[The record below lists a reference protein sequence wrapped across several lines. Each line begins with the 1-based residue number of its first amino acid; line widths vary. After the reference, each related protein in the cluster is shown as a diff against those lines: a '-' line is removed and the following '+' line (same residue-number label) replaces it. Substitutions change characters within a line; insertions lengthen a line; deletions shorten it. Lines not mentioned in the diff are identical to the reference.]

1 MVSQCY
7 IDMPDKCC
15 VPHCRG
21 NYKSG
26 PKVRAFRF
34 PQNEEVRKAWISAIP
49 RKNLVVSQYTSVC
62 ELHFKYDDIIR
73 ESSYVDTATGRTVT
87 APLTHLRL
95 RPDAVPSK
103 FPGLPDSNKPR
114 RLLPILPATAL
125 TAITVTTI
133 DPDRVLSVKDLADY
147 VRSKESA
154 FWHAIESSERLI
166 FVHIVEDGAPWIK
179 YSVVVEADLS
189 LTLHFAKTP
198 ITRLGSNVCVPSVA
212 SSKSVV
218 MALLE
223 SVEKWDG
230 QLDSNSEKADEVICE
245 TIRSLLAKLSSPDSE
260 GRAAAVTFMIEQ
272 LELLTTKN
280 SERRHYSA
288 DFMVFCCL
296 LFTISP
302 HAYNYI
308 RNNGSITLPHPMT
321 IRSMCSSLKLNP
333 HLGHQGPAFLSYVAK
348 RILQLDFRERLVI
361 VTVDE
366 ICLKAY
372 FDYKG
377 GDGTG
382 VALNAAGVANSVFV
396 FMVQS
401 FTCQFKEVAHVV
413 PVHIAEPEFLHKVLR
428 DIICGLEKIGYRVVC
443 VVTDSS
449 PVNREAMSHFSSP
462 PTKEIVYPHPSDPTR
477 PLFFVID
484 PVHILKCIRNDWL
497 DQKNEK
503 MSFHFPEF
511 TAATAENKRVLS
523 ASFVSLREAYK
534 FLADKTLRYG
544 HRITKNALCPSSV
557 ERENTELAVQIFNSS
572 LPYALRS
579 LGLKQNQQSFEE
591 TASFIEIIVKWWKIA
606 SVKSPYKQKRIA
618 DQFQEP
624 VMPSVDDPRVDFL
637 YKLLDWLDDWKS
649 KELDDSTLTEA
660 THAAL
665 QQTTHAFV
673 EISRYCFLEL
683 KLPYV
688 LLGKI
693 RTEGLEQRF
702 GKCKQPVCYPYHASI
717 RQPYEDK
724 VELWNQEK
732 PPPVTTDIEKDAGG
746 HDEQWKDLYK
756 QADMLFPACNIAVTE
771 DTLSEIKDMIPI
783 LIYVT
788 GHAVCA
794 TLKKLCCEKCQLT
807 LTVNRALTI
816 QVSPQHRD
824 LAKELDRGGAVFPT
838 MFAVNAVAHAYVV
851 VEQLVKQ
858 PLFLNMSNQRQIVT
872 DLTVELLVNEATSDF
887 DACGDGHTG
896 EHVLRLVLWCA
907 TNVLL
912 KKFASVVQERS
923 VRVHRMI
930 RKKPIETIAKQK
942 KLKAT
947 FILSAKKPVAPVAA
961 PPKPPAKPAKVRL
974 HRLNC
979 EHCEFFTDDNKLLA
993 SHYGSK
999 HPEQALMACD
1009 KCQAHFTH
1017 RAYVLMHQ
1025 AEVHYMPEEE
1035 EVPQTC
1041 SVCDLPLEN
1050 RYALRDHL
1058 VEEHAPPSVYRC
1070 DMCGEEFCTTD
1081 SLFQHRNEAHNPKS
1095 LECPHCPKKFKS
1107 AWHCRRHVLCSHRS
1121 SRLLNS
1127 CKHCFRRYKDL
1138 LTLRYHM
1145 ALSHMRELTEEEK
1158 ASVEPLKKRCPQCDF
1173 VTFNRRSMKVHLR
1186 RKHGEMLQ
1194 CGQCPSRFA
1203 QMWELTRHRRLHHGT
1218 VGRQDCPH
1226 CPRGFV
1232 CPKAYATHV
1241 TMHQEGQGHECA
1253 ICRCL
1258 FESEAMLTSHVEKHT
1273 NPDSRRCTGCL
1284 RVFTSAH
1291 HLARHQKTHSK
1302 EGPDGTV
1309 VLNCPKVKN
1318 PGRPGRNRA
1327 SGEGKGQGRQ
1337 FTLSCDQC
1345 HLSFKFQS
1353 SLTAHKMTAHGNS
1366 ASKDGKSFT
1375 CEICQ
1380 RSCTTMLALSEHI
1393 RTHTGERPYVCGECG
1408 AAFSQPGT
1416 LRDHAVRKHSRAFRH
1431 TCPLCGKGCVTKYA
1445 LRKHLQ
1451 NSHKAT
1457 VGEQQPRGGTAQ
1469 QPSKQ
1474 QQQQPGSS
1482 AATASPT
1489 KTAQPTVRRSRTT
1502 GASNVPARA
1511 AQEASRRG
1519 RPSAVPTSSAPPVLP
1534 VAAAASAAF
1543 HPGTASA
1550 YMFPNYESQDSY
1562 EPLERCSVI
1571 LHELEP
1577 REQQQQQQ
1585 RMVPHPHTVVAPPT
1599 LHQPAGPT
1607 NLPMGMDSLSAA
1619 GWRLPGPP
1627 VAGFE
1632 LIYSPQ
1638 PAHHEQAMSSLS
1650 SMHGTMGWSREQL

>member
-1 MVSQCY
+1 M
-7 IDMPDKCC
+7 D
-15 VPHCRG
+15 
-21 NYKSG
+21 
-26 PKVRAFRF
+26 
-34 PQNEEVRKAWISAIP
+34 SAIP

-125 TAITVTTI
+125 TAIAVTPI
-133 DPDRVLSVKDLADY
+133 DPDRVLNVKDLADY

-154 FWHAIESSERLI
+154 FWHAIENSERLI

-189 LTLHFAKTP
+189 LALHFVKTP
-198 ITRLGSNVCVPSVA
+198 MTRLGTNLRVPSVA

-230 QLDSNSEKADEVICE
+230 QLDSNCESADEVICE
-245 TIRSLLAKLSSPDSE
+245 TIRLLLAKLSSPDSE
-260 GRAAAVTFMIEQ
+260 GRTAAITFLKEQ
-272 LELLTTKN
+272 LELLTMPN
-280 SERRHYSA
+280 NERRHYSA
-288 DFMVFCCL
+288 DFMNWTFG
-296 LFTISP
+296 
-302 HAYNYI
+302 N
-308 RNNGSITLPHPMT
+308 
-321 IRSMCSSLKLNP
+321 
-333 HLGHQGPAFLSYVAK
+333 AF
-348 RILQLDFRERLVI
+348 VI

-372 FDYKG
+372 FEYKG

-382 VALNAAGVANSVFV
+382 VALNASGVANSVFV
-396 FMVQS
+396 FTVQS
-401 FTCQFKEVAHVV
+401 FTCQFKES
-413 PVHIAEPEFLHKVLR
+413 FCTKVLR

-449 PVNREAMSHFSSP
+449 SVNREAMSHFLI
-462 PTKEIVYPHPSDPTR
+462 TSDEGDCLSTP
-477 PLFFVID
+477 
-484 PVHILKCIRNDWL
+484 
-497 DQKNEK
+497 
-503 MSFHFPEF
+503 F
-511 TAATAENKRVLS
+511 TSAAAESKRMLS

-534 FLADKTLRYG
+534 SLADKTLRYG

-557 ERENTELAVQIFNSS
+557 EREDTELAVEIFNSS
-572 LPYALRS
+572 LP
-579 LGLKQNQQSFEE
+579 NQQSFEE
-591 TASFIEIIVKWWKIA
+591 TASFIEVIVKWWKIA
-606 SVKSPYKQKRIA
+606 SVKSPYKQKRMA

-624 VMPSVDDPRVDFL
+624 VMPSVDDP
-637 YKLLDWLDDWKS
+637 KW
-649 KELDDSTLTEA
+649 
-660 THAAL
+660 
-665 QQTTHAFV
+665 Q
-673 EISRYCFLEL
+673 
-683 KLPYV
+683 
-688 LLGKI
+688 
-693 RTEGLEQRF
+693 
-702 GKCKQPVCYPYHASI
+702 
-717 RQPYEDK
+717 
-724 VELWNQEK
+724 
-732 PPPVTTDIEKDAGG
+732 
-746 HDEQWKDLYK
+746 DLYK
-756 QADMLFPACNIAVTE
+756 QADVLFPACDIAVTK
-771 DTLSEIKDMIPI
+771 DALSEIKDMIPI

-788 GHAVCA
+788 GYAVCA
-794 TLKKLCCEKCQLT
+794 ALKKLNCEKCRLT
-807 LTVNRALTI
+807 LAMNKALTI
-816 QVSPQHRD
+816 QVSLQHRD
-824 LAKELDRGGAVFPT
+824 LAKELDQGGVVFPT

-858 PLFLNMSNQRQIVT
+858 PLFLNMPNQRQIVT

-887 DACGDGHTG
+887 DTCGDGHTG

-907 TNVLL
+907 ANVLL
-912 KKFASVVQERS
+912 KKFSSVVQERS

-930 RKKPIETIAKQK
+930 RKKPAETIATGQG
-942 KLKAT
+942 
-947 FILSAKKPVAPVAA
+947 PAA
-961 PPKPPAKPAKVRL
+961 PAELRALRVL
-974 HRLNC
+974 HGRQQ
-979 EHCEFFTDDNKLLA
+979 A
-993 SHYGSK
+993 AGGHYGSK

-1009 KCQAHFTH
+1009 KCQAQFTH

-1035 EVPQTC
+1035 EAPQTC

-1070 DMCGEEFCTTD
+1070 DMCGEGVLHHGQPLPAQARRTG
-1081 SLFQHRNEAHNPKS
+1081 SSNEAHNPKS
-1095 LECPHCPKKFKS
+1095 LECPYCPKKFKS

-1158 ASVEPLKKRCPQCDF
+1158 GYYFLAYNTKCLVNMTVSHKKGRLMTKKNTLLKYFYDATTMHDHLVATHVGPSPSCPLLFTAQRAASVEPLKKRCPQCDF

-1232 CPKAYATHV
+1232 CPKAYITHV

-1273 NPDSRRCTGCL
+1273 NPDSRRCSGCL

-1291 HLARHQKTHSK
+1291 HLARHQKVHSK
-1302 EGPDGTV
+1302 EGPDGTM

-1318 PGRPGRNRA
+1318 PGQPGRNRA

-1431 TCPLCGKGCVTKYA
+1431 TCPLCAKGCVTKYA

-1457 VGEQQPRGGTAQ
+1457 VG
-1469 QPSKQ
+1469 
-1474 QQQQPGSS
+1474 
-1482 AATASPT
+1482 
-1489 KTAQPTVRRSRTT
+1489 
-1502 GASNVPARA
+1502 
-1511 AQEASRRG
+1511 
-1519 RPSAVPTSSAPPVLP
+1519 
-1534 VAAAASAAF
+1534 
-1543 HPGTASA
+1543 
-1550 YMFPNYESQDSY
+1550 D
-1562 EPLERCSVI
+1562 
-1571 LHELEP
+1571 
-1577 REQQQQQQ
+1577 QQQ
-1585 RMVPHPHTVVAPPT
+1585 RGTQQPPGGGGG
-1599 LHQPAGPT
+1599 ASG
-1607 NLPMGMDSLSAA
+1607 
-1619 GWRLPGPP
+1619 
-1627 VAGFE
+1627 
-1632 LIYSPQ
+1632 
-1638 PAHHEQAMSSLS
+1638 
-1650 SMHGTMGWSREQL
+1650 